1 MVAFAGIGQ
10 VAPSLKELTSDNLL
24 PSAGLGLRFR
34 ASEEE
39 RVNLSIDFAVGKDS
53 DAWYFR
59 IGEAF

>member
-10 VAPSLKELTSDNLL
+10 VAPSLKEFTSDNLL

-39 RVNLSIDFAVGKDS
+39 RVNLSIDFAVGQDS